1 MGISRMI
8 SDLVSGYPISGRRF
22 SVLYRLSGDERE
34 ARAKARDICL
44 EQTVEF
50 PDALI
55 PDGVIR
61 DQILGRIERFEA
73 GPDGGYAARISYAV
87 EVAGGELTQLLNT
100 VFGNISIKPG
110 IRVESLELPDEVLR
124 SFKGPRFGRSGLRE
138 HLHVPHRPLLCTA
151 LKPLGLS
158 AQGLAVL
165 AYRFALGGID
175 IIKDDHGLADQGFA
189 GFHERVRLCAEAVL
203 RANQESGQ
211 RSIYVPNVT
220 APVDAIGSRARFAK
234 EQGAGGLLIAPG
246 LVGLDSMRRLAEDDG
261 IGLPIFS
268 HPAFQGTYVL
278 SREHGISHQV
288 LFGQLPR
295 LAGADATIYPNF
307 GGRFAFTRA
316 ECEGIVRGTEMA
328 MGSLRPIFPSPGGGM
343 SLERVSEM
351 VDAYG
356 QDVVLLI
363 GSGLMTQGSDLAEN
377 CRHFRKLVETTT
389 G

>member
-1 MGISRMI
+1 MI
-8 SDLVSGYPISGRRF
+8 SDLVSTYPVSGRRF
-22 SVLYRLSGDERE
+22 SVLYRLSGDEQE
-34 ARAKARDICL
+34 AHAKARDICL

-61 DQILGRIERFEA
+61 DQVLGRIERFEA
-73 GPDGGYAARISYAV
+73 GSDGGYATTISYAV

-100 VFGNISIKPG
+100 IFGNISLKPG
-110 IRVESLELPDEVLR
+110 IRVEGLDLPEEVLR
-124 SFKGPRFGRSGLRE
+124 SFKGPRYGRSGLRE
-138 HLHVPHRPLLCTA
+138 HLRVPHRPLLCTA

-158 AQGLAVL
+158 AQGLAEL

-189 GFHERVRLCAEAVL
+189 GFHERVRLCAAAVL
-203 RANQESGQ
+203 RANRESGQ

-220 APVDAIGSRARFAK
+220 APADAIRFRARFAK

-246 LVGLDSMRRLAEDDG
+246 LTGLDSMRYLAEDDSLA
-261 IGLPIFS
+261 LPIFS

-307 GGRFAFTRA
+307 GGRFSFTRA
-316 ECEGIVRGTEMA
+316 ECRDIVRGTEMT
-328 MGSLRPIFPSPGGGM
+328 MGPLRAIWPSPGGGM
-343 SLERVSEM
+343 SLDRVPEM
-351 VDAYG
+351 LQVYG
-356 QDVVLLI
+356 RDVVLLI
-363 GSGLMTQGSDLAEN
+363 GGGLMTQGPDLAES
-377 CRHFRKLVETTT
+377 CRRFRELIETAT